1 MFAMKRNIWFWLFFI
16 LAIILAIYFSSRI
29 VMTTMGYGHISQVHR
44 VSIST
49 DSPNKDLAAIAAAAG
64 IAPGSHTYAINLTE
78 LNNRIAAVPGVRN
91 AAVRRRPDGNLDIRV
106 ELYRAVALWTDGTGF
121 YPLSADGTIVK
132 RPSDVRAP
140 GTILFRGELP
150 ANIDKITRAAQP
162 LAGDVDYLEWIE
174 DRRWNLHT
182 TGGIT
187 VMLPERDPF
196 SAIGTLVVINRN
208 HQILNRNIS
217 MLDMRDSARILVK

>member
-29 VMTTMGYGHISQVHR
+29 IMTTMGYGRTAQVHR

-49 DSPNKDLAAIAAAAG
+49 DANNKDLAAIAAAAG
-64 IAPGSHTYAINLTE
+64 IAPGTHTYAIDLTQ
-78 LNNRIAAVPGVRN
+78 LNERIAAVPGVRN
-91 AAVRRRPDGNLDIRV
+91 CATRRRPDGNLIIRV
-106 ELYRAVALWTDGTGF
+106 QLYQAVALWTDGVSF

-140 GTILFRGELP
+140 GTILFQGTLP
-150 ANIDKITRAAQP
+150 NNIDKITRAAQP

-174 DRRWNLHT
+174 NRRWNLHT

-187 VMLPERDPF
+187 VMLPEQDPF
-196 SAIGTLVVINRN
+196 SAIGTLIVMNNN
-208 HQILNRNIS
+208 HQILNRDIS
-217 MLDMRDSARILVK
+217 VLDMRDNARILVK